1 MARGEVS
8 RTTKR
13 AHGVLEEVKHE
24 GGVLGHTLGMLVAK
38 RVQ

>member
-8 RTTKR
+8 WTTKR

-24 GGVLGHTLGMLVAK
+24 AGVLGNSLGMLVAK